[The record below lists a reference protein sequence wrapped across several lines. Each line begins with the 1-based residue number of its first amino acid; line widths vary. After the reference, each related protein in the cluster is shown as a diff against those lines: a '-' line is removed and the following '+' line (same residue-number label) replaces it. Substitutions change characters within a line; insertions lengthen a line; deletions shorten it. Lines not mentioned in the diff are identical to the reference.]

1 MPASARR
8 LQQRTPRDKFSD
20 SPQFTTDY
28 FVSSDYEIPE
38 ICEVS
43 GITEFSRIFQPFV
56 QMLVFLIGLSGN
68 TLVILTYGFSRKVKS
83 MTDIY
88 LINLA
93 IADLLQLMTLP
104 FWTTSAINGWVF
116 GNEMCK
122 VVQGVFSINF
132 FSGFL
137 FLTCISVDRY
147 IEIVLAVEAHTRRQK
162 SIKHSKWISFVVWV
176 ASSFLS
182 LPEFIYSK
190 SKNLDGFEICKM
202 IFPEE
207 VTSTVKSMSN
217 FFQIVLG
224 FIVPFCVMIVCYS
237 VIIKTLHSCR
247 SFEKHKAMKVI
258 ISLVLVFVVFQLP
271 YTLVT
276 FMETTDFI
284 GSKQMSCEVRK
295 RKDIAIIIT
304 SNLAFTR
311 CCINPILY
319 AFVGV
324 KFRKDILLLLKNFGC
339 ISRASYIRHCGTSRI
354 FSTPAAM
361 ETSSFTL

>member
-1 MPASARR
+1 MPGTTPNFFFL
-8 LQQRTPRDKFSD
+8 LQFSD
-20 SPQFTTDY
+20 SPRVTTGDY
-28 FVSSDYEIPE
+28 VSSDYEIPE

-43 GITEFSRIFQPFV
+43 GITEFSRIFQPFI
-56 QMLVFLIGLSGN
+56 QILVLLIGVCGN
-68 TLVILTYGFSRKVKS
+68 TLVLLTYGFSRKVKS
-83 MTDIY
+83 KTDIY

-104 FWTTSAINGWVF
+104 FWITSAINGWMF
-116 GNEMCK
+116 DNTMCK
-122 VVQGVFSINF
+122 LVQGVFAINF

-147 IEIVLAVEAHTRRQK
+147 HEIVLAVEAHTRRQM
-162 SIKHSKWISFVVWV
+162 SICHSQCISFVVWI
-176 ASSFLS
+176 LS
-182 LPEFIYSK
+182 VLLSIPEFKYSK
-190 SKNLDGFEICKM
+190 SQNLDGSEICKM

-207 VTSTVKSMSN
+207 ETSTMKSICN

-224 FIVPFCVMIVCYS
+224 FILPFCVMIVCYFS
-237 VIIKTLHSCR
+237 IIKTLFSCR
-247 SFEKHKAMKVI
+247 CFKKHKAMKVI
-258 ISLVLVFVVFQLP
+258 ISIVLVFVVFQLP

-284 GSKQMSCEVRK
+284 GSMQMSCEVRK
-295 RKDIAIIIT
+295 RNIAIIIT

-324 KFRKDILLLLKNFGC
+324 KFRKDILLMLKNFGC
-339 ISRASYIRHCGTSRI
+339 TSRASDIRHRGTSRR
-354 FSTPAAM
+354 FSTPCNNRNQ
-361 ETSSFTL
+361 

>member
-1 MPASARR
+1 
-8 LQQRTPRDKFSD
+8 
-20 SPQFTTDY
+20 
-28 FVSSDYEIPE
+28 
-38 ICEVS
+38 
-43 GITEFSRIFQPFV
+43 
-56 QMLVFLIGLSGN
+56 MLVLLIGISGN
-68 TLVILTYGFSRKVKS
+68 TLVLLTYGFSRKVKS
-83 MTDIY
+83 MTDTY

-104 FWTTSAINGWVF
+104 FWTISAINGWVF
-116 GNEMCK
+116 GNVMCK

-147 IEIVLAVEAHTRRQK
+147 VEIVLAVKAHTRRQK
-162 SIKHSKWISFVVWV
+162 SIFQSKVISFVVWM

-182 LPEFIYSK
+182 LPEFIYSE
-190 SKNLDGFEICKM
+190 SKYVDGSKICKM

-207 VTSTVKSMSN
+207 MTSTVKSMSN

-237 VIIKTLHSCR
+237 VIIRTLLSCR
-247 SFEKHKAMKVI
+247 SFEKHKTMKVI

-284 GSKQMSCEVRK
+284 GSKQMSCEERK

-324 KFRKDILLLLKNFGC
+324 KFRKDIFLMLKKLKC
-339 ISRASYIRHCGTSRI
+339 ISRERYIKYCVTSRS